1 MGRNKDDG
9 TDAMSNERVS
19 GRTMRSLTQT
29 IQDLSEEFSTSTVE
43 VQRILSSEIDH
54 LGQNANVRDFVP
66 ILAIKR
72 VKEVL
77 RKNAR
82 PRQAVQGRRRA
93 A

>member
-1 MGRNKDDG
+1 MW
-9 TDAMSNERVS
+9 
-19 GRTMRSLTQT
+19 SLTQT
-29 IQDLSEEFSTSTVE
+29 VQELAEEFSTSTAE
-43 VQRILSSEIDH
+43 VQRILSMEIDH
-54 LGQNANVRDFVP
+54 LGQDTKVRDFVP

-82 PRQAVQGRRRA
+82 PRRGHLDDRHPRHIRGA